1 MRRPLCTTVRPVE
14 RIFNKMAI
22 NQKNLNRVD
31 LLGRLPTKKP
41 KLIMAIV
48 LVAVMA
54 FMWAKVI
61 LGEKTSTAKGAAM
74 SGATT
79 AGMTQSDE
87 QPEIK
92 LEYIKLPVVPGR
104 NDVLTKDI
112 FTPQNWKAFDWG
124 DDDSSENVEIV
135 SPDDNGR
142 QMHENN
148 FRQIAERVPV
158 DAIST
163 DQSGKILAFIQD
175 NVVSVGGKL
184 TVEHNGYAYE
194 FIVKEIRTEKV
205 VLGWENCTVTLQM
218 SQLQ

>member
-1 MRRPLCTTVRPVE
+1 
-14 RIFNKMAI
+14 MAV

-41 KLIMAIV
+41 KVIMAVV

-54 FMWAKVI
+54 FMWVKVI
-61 LGEKTSTAKGAAM
+61 LGEKTSAAKGAALT
-74 SGATT
+74 SGTT
-79 AGMTQSDE
+79 ASMTQSNG

-104 NDVLTKDI
+104 NDILTKDI
-112 FTPQNWKAFDWG
+112 FTPQNWNAFDWG
-124 DDDSSENVEIV
+124 DDDNSENVEIV

-163 DQSGKILAFIQD
+163 DQSGRILAFIQD
-175 NVVSVGGKL
+175 NVVSVGDKL